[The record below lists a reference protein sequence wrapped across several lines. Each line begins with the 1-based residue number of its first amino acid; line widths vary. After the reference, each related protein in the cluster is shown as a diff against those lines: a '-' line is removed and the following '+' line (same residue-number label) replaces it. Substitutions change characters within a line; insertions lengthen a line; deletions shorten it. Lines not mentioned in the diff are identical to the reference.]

1 MWLRSGLSCILC
13 YLVEL
18 CAPVS
23 QSLQASVSHDS
34 TRDADL
40 LVLLLHLDMI

>member
-1 MWLRSGLSCILC
+1 MAPEWSFLHIM
-13 YLVEL
+13 

-23 QSLQASVSHDS
+23 QTLQASVSHDS

-40 LVLLLHLDMI
+40 LVLLDMMLRDKL